1 LAEHQGAQPGGDL
14 VEVLGHGGVHRRLEA
29 EGDHLAVQSAGAR
42 DRVDHE
48 VHALVEAV
56 GVEVDLEPVAGAHH
70 DLAREDGGG
79 TGGAAFALEL
89 GEDRREGVRVPGQGI
104 EHIEIE
110 VLVGGTESS
119 EHVRQCRPGAR
130 ALHPLAGRSR
140 ESCAQWGVMTPN
152 PTSEP
157 IFGDHAS
164 DRSRHL
170 SASWNAA
177 GPGSAA
183 PAAAPSVPP
192 LADPSALPAE
202 HPARRPSAEGG
213 VADASL
219 LQELRGVRTATPSV
233 WFMRQANR
241 SLPEYRSLR
250 LGTTMLDSCV
260 RLEMAAWITV
270 QPVRRH
276 RVDAGIFLS
285 DIVVPARQAG
295 LGVEIQPGVGPV
307 FDHPVR
313 TEADVDALPPLGDD
327 YEAALDPIR
336 EAVRLTVAELG
347 TTPLIGF
354 AGAPFTV
361 ASYMVEG
368 GPSRD
373 HLRTRALMRSQ
384 PEVWARLA
392 SWVAELSGRFLRAQ
406 VLAGASAV
414 QLFDSWVGAL
424 SVEQYLAHV
433 QQHSADALA
442 HVTALPVPRIH
453 FGVG

>member
-1 LAEHQGAQPGGDL
+1 
-14 VEVLGHGGVHRRLEA
+14 
-29 EGDHLAVQSAGAR
+29 
-42 DRVDHE
+42 
-48 VHALVEAV
+48 
-56 GVEVDLEPVAGAHH
+56 
-70 DLAREDGGG
+70 
-79 TGGAAFALEL
+79 
-89 GEDRREGVRVPGQGI
+89 
-104 EHIEIE
+104 
-110 VLVGGTESS
+110 
-119 EHVRQCRPGAR
+119 
-130 ALHPLAGRSR
+130 
-140 ESCAQWGVMTPN
+140 M
-152 PTSEP
+152 SEP
-157 IFGDHAS
+157 IYAD
-164 DRSRHL
+164 
-170 SASWNAA
+170 SASETSRRTSESGNAA
-177 GPGSAA
+177 GPGLATT
-183 PAAAPSVPP
+183 AAALVQ
-192 LADPSALPAE
+192 DPSLLPSE
-202 HPARRPSAEGG
+202 HPARRSAEHGG

-219 LQELRGVRTATPSV
+219 LQELRGVRGDTPSV
-233 WFMRQANR
+233 WFMRQAGR

-250 LGTTMLDSCV
+250 EGTSMLESCV
-260 RLEMAAWITV
+260 DPAMAAEITV

-276 RVDAGIFLS
+276 RVDAGIFFS

-295 LGVEIQPGVGPV
+295 VAVEIRPGVGPV
-307 FDHPVR
+307 FERPIR
-313 TEADVDALPPLGDD
+313 TAADVDALPALGDD

-424 SVEQYLAHV
+424 GAEQYLAHV
-433 QQHSADALA
+433 QSHSSAALA
-442 HVTALPVPRIH
+442 HVADLPVPRIH
-453 FGVG
+453 FGVGASHLMPEMFAAGATVMGVDHRQRLDHALTLLPPGTPVQGNIDPAVLFTSERARFEEARAVLAAGAGASGHVVNLGHGVPPETDPQVLTDLVSFLHEQGAPRA

>member
-1 LAEHQGAQPGGDL
+1 
-14 VEVLGHGGVHRRLEA
+14 
-29 EGDHLAVQSAGAR
+29 
-42 DRVDHE
+42 
-48 VHALVEAV
+48 
-56 GVEVDLEPVAGAHH
+56 
-70 DLAREDGGG
+70 
-79 TGGAAFALEL
+79 
-89 GEDRREGVRVPGQGI
+89 
-104 EHIEIE
+104 
-110 VLVGGTESS
+110 
-119 EHVRQCRPGAR
+119 
-130 ALHPLAGRSR
+130 
-140 ESCAQWGVMTPN
+140 MTQN

-157 IFGDHAS
+157 IFGDNAS

-177 GPGSAA
+177 GPGSAT
-183 PAAAPSVPP
+183 PAAAPSVSP
-192 LADPSALPAE
+192 LVDPSALPAE
-202 HPARRPSAEGG
+202 HPARRPAAEGG

-219 LQELRGVRTATPSV
+219 LQELRGVRAATPSV
-233 WFMRQANR
+233 WFMRQAGR

-250 LGTTMLDSCV
+250 EGTTMLDSCV
-260 RLEMAAWITV
+260 RPEMAAEITV

-276 RVDAGIFLS
+276 RVDAGIFFS

-453 FGVG
+453 FGVGAAHLLPQMFEAGATAMGVDHRLRLDHALELLPQGTPVQGNIDPAVLFTSEQARFAEAREVLAAGAAASGHVVNLGHGVPPTADPQVLTDLVSFLHAQGGASA